1 MEHLIREIG
10 QLTDAELIELQHR
23 IADELE
29 SRLMQSADVRQH

>member
-23 IADELE
+23 ITDELE
-29 SRLMQSADVRQH
+29 ARLMQNADVRQS